1 MVTTRLHVVLDEARL
16 PDQTPF
22 EAAHRR
28 LRVAHGDVDGRHL
41 GALLLAH
48 ADRSEQLGGVHLDRG
63 VVGFGFGCGL
73 GLGLGVGRGVKLGLG
88 FGLGLGLVPGLGMGL
103 ALGLG
108 LGLGLRLGPLGGAHR
123 RGCDALEGR
132 ATAVSRCGDSVP
144 VQG

>member
-28 LRVAHGDVDGRHL
+28 LCVAHGDVDGRHL

-48 ADRSEQLGGVHLDRG
+48 ADRSEQLGGVHLDGG
-63 VVGFGFGCGL
+63 VGGFGFGRGL
-73 GLGLGVGRGVKLGLG
+73 GLGLGLGLG
-88 FGLGLGLVPGLGMGL
+88 IGLGLVPGLGMGL

-108 LGLGLRLGPLGGAHR
+108 LGLGLRLGPLGGVHR

-132 ATAVSRCGDSVP
+132 ATAVSRCGVSVP

>member
-48 ADRSEQLGGVHLDRG
+48 ADRSEQLGGVHLDGG
-63 VVGFGFGCGL
+63 VGGLEL
-73 GLGLGVGRGVKLGLG
+73 GLGLGRGLKLGLG
-88 FGLGLGLVPGLGMGL
+88 LGLGLGLVPGLGMGL